1 MDSNFLVNKQFF
13 SDLHLLAFKRVAPCK
28 RFPYRRGFFLIFL
41 VNGKIIEENE
51 NRVFSV
57 RVNIIRRNPP
67 GN

>member
-13 SDLHLLAFKRVAPCK
+13 SDLHFLAFKRVAPCK
-28 RFPYRRGFFLIFL
+28 CFPYQRGFFLIFL

-51 NRVFSV
+51 NRIFSV
-57 RVNIIRRNPP
+57 RVNILRRNPP